1 MKPELLPWIILFL
14 PLAAAGIIAL
24 FTLRNRPVSAVLSIG
39 AVVAGFILSIIYIGW
54 AGWQPAVEESSFTW
68 LVIGDVRVDFGLRFD
83 ALSLMMLLVV
93 TGVASAIHIYYWVT
107 CGRIPVFR
115 GSLPASASLRFRCW
129 ASCSRSV
136 SSRCLFSGSWWEFPA
151 IC

>member
-68 LVIGDVRVDFGLRFD
+68 LVDWRCSGGFRA
-83 ALSLMMLLVV
+83 AL
-93 TGVASAIHIYYWVT
+93 
-107 CGRIPVFR
+107 
-115 GSLPASASLRFRCW
+115 
-129 ASCSRSV
+129 
-136 SSRCLFSGSWWEFPA
+136 
-151 IC
+151 